1 MLSHEFDIFK
11 YACANVSHVSFL
23 EAQKLVIFANCEQID
38 VFETVLGNIKRWM
51 HFTVDDTAFEVE
63 LTQLVLHVEEQV
75 AHEQDV
81 DLLDVL
87 HLDGIDAVDLRD
99 HALRVLLQVLKVL
112 GQGVTEYSL
121 LTLVHRL
128 DQEALVE

>member
-1 MLSHEFDIFK
+1 M
-11 YACANVSHVSFL
+11 
-23 EAQKLVIFANCEQID
+23 
-38 VFETVLGNIKRWM
+38 
-51 HFTVDDTAFEVE
+51 
-63 LTQLVLHVEEQV
+63 LHVEEQV

-128 DQEALVE
+128 DQEALVK